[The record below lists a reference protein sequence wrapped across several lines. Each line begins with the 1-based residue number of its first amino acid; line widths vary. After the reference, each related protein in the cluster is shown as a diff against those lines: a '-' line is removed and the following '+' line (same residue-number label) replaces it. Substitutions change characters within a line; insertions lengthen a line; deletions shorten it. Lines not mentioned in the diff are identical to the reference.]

1 MLLVGLGVGRANNSA
16 HLCYSLIRITTIC
29 AATRTHTLDAIYT
42 TQIETLLTSGDSA
55 GHPVPDDPSAL
66 TPLPHYLPIP
76 FPYSGR
82 FSGGMVQKLRA
93 LQQPEVGS

>member
-1 MLLVGLGVGRANNSA
+1 MDVHDGVVRLGGRRSGARVSGRLLHAKPKIGFNFFLKKNLKKKAL
-16 HLCYSLIRITTIC
+16 H
-29 AATRTHTLDAIYT
+29 
-42 TQIETLLTSGDSA
+42 TSGDSA

>member
-1 MLLVGLGVGRANNSA
+1 MSMSDRLGLGEYRKKNLKKKAL
-16 HLCYSLIRITTIC
+16 H
-29 AATRTHTLDAIYT
+29 
-42 TQIETLLTSGDSA
+42 TSGDSA